1 MKTMENGGKEMA
13 HAQRYTLNRL
23 LAALPPDDYT
33 RISPLLTFGPL
44 RSRQI
49 LQKRDEPLREIYF
62 PSQSLCSF
70 ILTMADGARAEI
82 AVVGAEGVVGVEA
95 VLGLRTAICDATVQV
110 AGEGV
115 AHTMDADAFR
125 AELDR
130 QGALHDLVQKYAQ
143 AFVGFVTQSVACNG
157 LHSVEA
163 RCCRW
168 LLHAH
173 DRLGGSEFP
182 LTHDL
187 LSTMLGVRRPTVTL
201 VMATL
206 AQLGIISTS
215 RGAIRIVS
223 TDALDARSC
232 GCYRAVKGVFDQ
244 VFPPEV
250 VEQRERPTPAWSA
263 EMAT

>member
-1 MKTMENGGKEMA
+1 MA
-13 HAQRYTLNRL
+13 HSQRYTLNRL
-23 LAALPPDDYT
+23 LAALPPEDYT

-62 PSQSLCSF
+62 PSQSLSSF
-70 ILTMADGARAEI
+70 IITMADGARAEI
-82 AVVGAEGVVGVEA
+82 AVVGAEGVVGVES
-95 VLGLRTAICDATVQV
+95 VLGLRTAICDAMVQV
-110 AGEGV
+110 PGEGV
-115 AHTMDADAFR
+115 AHTMSVEAFR

-130 QGALHDLVQKYAQ
+130 QGALHDLVRKYAQ
-143 AFVGFVTQSVACNG
+143 AFLGFVTQSVACNG

-182 LTHDL
+182 LTHEL

-201 VMATL
+201 VMTTL

-215 RGAIRIVS
+215 RGALRILS
-223 TDALDARSC
+223 TAALEERSC
-232 GCYRAVKGVFDQ
+232 GCYRAVKGLFDQ
-244 VFPPEV
+244 VLTADSAP
-250 VEQRERPTPAWSA
+250 QPARVGNVWSA
-263 EMAT
+263 EVAT

>member
-1 MKTMENGGKEMA
+1 MVPP
-13 HAQRYTLNRL
+13 QRYTLNRL

-49 LQKRDEPLREIYF
+49 LQKRDESLREVYF

-70 ILTMADGARAEI
+70 IQTTADGGRAEI
-82 AVVGAEGVVGVEA
+82 AVVGAEGLVGVEA
-95 VLGLRTAICDATVQV
+95 VLGLRTAICDATVQI

-115 AHTMDADAFR
+115 AHSMHADAFR

-130 QGALHDLVQKYAQ
+130 RGALHDLVQKYAQ
-143 AFVGFVTQSVACNG
+143 AFVAFVTQSVACNG

-182 LTHDL
+182 LTHEL

-201 VMATL
+201 VMTTL

-215 RGAIRIVS
+215 RGTVRIMS
-223 TDALDARSC
+223 MDALEARSC

-244 VFPPEV
+244 VLPADAAEQPARDSQTWSVEV
-250 VEQRERPTPAWSA
+250 
-263 EMAT
+263 AT